1 MTEHIA
7 TSLQLFAA
15 VFNADSPAMSLQPS
29 ENPELLTWTS
39 MAHIVPEAK
48 EQWWMI
54 WKYLENYG
62 HQSKG
67 NQW

>member
-39 MAHIVPEAK
+39 MAHTVPEAK
-48 EQWWMI
+48 EQW
-54 WKYLENYG
+54 
-62 HQSKG
+62 
-67 NQW
+67 